1 MPTRTYAIAQ
11 HTGTDPGQ
19 CDTTAVRTINGTRAY
34 VLLDG
39 IGRRETTHRWAL
51 SAARQIAGA
60 AARRGDAEA
69 GLRHVYNL
77 CRDDAIHYGPSDK
90 AAAVVAV
97 KAPGKPLTVAWCGDS
112 RAYLMER
119 GIAVRLTEDHNK
131 RRVYPP
137 TATSPYG
144 GNRNHITSCLG
155 SDRAD
160 EAVRRLYGHPAI
172 ETVTRKITG
181 PCRLLLASDGAY
193 EPHEDA
199 RHDLYAECDGDDLL
213 STVRD
218 LVNLAVDTAVKT
230 SRALDPN
237 QVYADNASALLADLT
252 P

>member
-1 MPTRTYAIAQ
+1 
-11 HTGTDPGQ
+11 
-19 CDTTAVRTINGTRAY
+19 
-34 VLLDG
+34 
-39 IGRRETTHRWAL
+39 
-51 SAARQIAGA
+51 
-60 AARRGDAEA
+60 
-69 GLRHVYNL
+69 

-181 PCRLLLASDGAY
+181 PFRLLLASAGAY

-199 RHDLYAECDGDDLL
+199 PHHLYSERDGDDP
-213 STVRD
+213 STVGRV
-218 LVNLAVDTAVKT
+218 LGQLAV
-230 SRALDPN
+230 
-237 QVYADNASALLADLT
+237 
-252 P
+252 

>member
-1 MPTRTYAIAQ
+1 MRTFATAQ

-19 CDTTAVRTINGTRAY
+19 CDATAVRTSPDGTRAY

-39 IGRRETTHRWAL
+39 IGRREETHLWAL
-51 SAARQIAGA
+51 GAARQIARTA
-60 AARRGDAEA
+60 AHRGDAEA
-69 GLRHVYNL
+69 GLRYVYNL
-77 CRDDAIHYGPSDK
+77 CREDAIHYGYSHK

-119 GIAVRLTEDHNK
+119 GIAVRLTDDHNK

-137 TATSPYG
+137 TATYPHG
-144 GNRNHITSCLG
+144 GNRNRLTSCLG
-155 SDRAD
+155 SESTD
-160 EAVRRLYGHPAI
+160 EDVTNRDGHPAI
-172 ETVTRKITG
+172 ETATREITG

-199 RHDLYAECDGDDLL
+199 GHCLFAESDGDGLIP
-213 STVRD
+213 TVRD

-237 QVYADNASALLADLT
+237 QVYADNATALLADLA

>member
-1 MPTRTYAIAQ
+1 
-11 HTGTDPGQ
+11 
-19 CDTTAVRTINGTRAY
+19 
-34 VLLDG
+34 
-39 IGRRETTHRWAL
+39 
-51 SAARQIAGA
+51 
-60 AARRGDAEA
+60 
-69 GLRHVYNL
+69 
-77 CRDDAIHYGPSDK
+77 
-90 AAAVVAV
+90 
-97 KAPGKPLTVAWCGDS
+97 
-112 RAYLMER
+112 MER